1 MAPTGSSV
9 GLAVLLAAAVACASP
24 ARTPTSTT
32 APGAAAPSGPAPASA
47 PAAAPSPAAPIGGAA
62 PPEPVHIVAS
72 HLPATHSGGLYIAY
86 ERGYFA
92 EQGLDVDLEPSF
104 ASSEALTMLNS
115 GALDVYGGATG
126 ANLYNAVQR
135 GVHLRAVADKAH
147 SEPGIKYKAIMARK
161 DLWDSGAVR
170 TMADLRGRPFGGLPG
185 GGSTEYQSEKLLQTG
200 GVLFSEV
207 DFKPLNTP
215 DQLAALSNKSI
226 DAVFTFQPALCTA
239 ERLGLGVAMPPYMDD
254 IAPGL
259 EGGVI
264 NYGEQFMRDKTQAAR
279 GFMVAYVHALRDYND
294 AQLYN
299 VNRPL
304 IVDILQKYVN
314 LPDLSYYDDC
324 EWGRLYPDGHINR
337 ASIEDEIQWSVK
349 AGFMDRPIS
358 VDQIVDDQW
367 VEYAGQQLGPY
378 QPGGR

>member
-1 MAPTGSSV
+1 MAPTGSFV
-9 GLAVLLAAAVACASP
+9 GLALLLAAAGACAAPMSAP
-24 ARTPTSTT
+24 ASTS
-32 APGAAAPSGPAPASA
+32 PSGPAAGNAPAASAARPAA
-47 PAAAPSPAAPIGGAA
+47 PAAASAAAAAP
-62 PPEPVHIVAS
+62 VHVVAS
-72 HLPATHSGGLYIAY
+72 HLPATHSGGLYIAL

-92 EQGLDVDLEPSF
+92 EQGLDVELQPSF
-104 ASSEALTMLNS
+104 ASSESLALLNS

-126 ANLYNAVQR
+126 ANLYNAVAR

-147 SEPGIKYKAIMARK
+147 SEPGIKYKAIMVRK

-185 GGSTEYQSEKLLQTG
+185 GGSTEFQSEKLLQTG

-207 DFKPLNTP
+207 DFKPLTTP
-215 DQLAALSNKSI
+215 DQLAALANKSI

-239 ERLGLGVAMPPYMDD
+239 ERLGLAVAMPPYMDD

-264 NYGEQFMRDKTQAAR
+264 NYGEQFMRDKPQAAR
-279 GFMVAYVHALRDYND
+279 GFMVAYVRALRDYND
-294 AQLYN
+294 AQLHN

-324 EWGRLYPDGHINR
+324 EWGRLYPDGRINR
-337 ASIEDEIQWSVK
+337 ASIEDEVQWSVK

-358 VDQIVDDQW
+358 VDQLVDDQW
-367 VEYAGQQLGPY
+367 VDYAVAQLGPY

>member
-1 MAPTGSSV
+1 M
-9 GLAVLLAAAVACASP
+9 
-24 ARTPTSTT
+24 
-32 APGAAAPSGPAPASA
+32 
-47 PAAAPSPAAPIGGAA
+47 
-62 PPEPVHIVAS
+62 
-72 HLPATHSGGLYIAY
+72 
-86 ERGYFA
+86 
-92 EQGLDVDLEPSF
+92 
-104 ASSEALTMLNS
+104 
-115 GALDVYGGATG
+115 
-126 ANLYNAVQR
+126 
-135 GVHLRAVADKAH
+135 AVADKAH
-147 SEPGIKYKAIMARK
+147 SEPGIKYKAIMVRK

-185 GGSTEYQSEKLLQTG
+185 GGSTEFQSEKLLQTG

-207 DFKPLNTP
+207 DFKPLTTP
-215 DQLAALSNKSI
+215 DQLAALANKSI

-239 ERLGLGVAMPPYMDD
+239 ERLGLAVAMPPYMDD

-264 NYGEQFMRDKTQAAR
+264 NYGEQFMRDKPQAAR
-279 GFMVAYVHALRDYND
+279 GFMVAYVRALRDYND
-294 AQLYN
+294 AQLHN

-324 EWGRLYPDGHINR
+324 EWGRLYPDGRINR
-337 ASIEDEIQWSVK
+337 ASIEDEVQWSVK

-358 VDQIVDDQW
+358 VDQLVDDQW
-367 VEYAGQQLGPY
+367 VDYAVAQLGPY